1 MSYLNK
7 LTTHGMSTLVAPAI
21 RRSLIPVAFDSP
33 PTAAPERLILSS
45 HSTISLSYPLN
56 QSGIVVVWH
65 STAPV
70 IVLDVEETFVASYA
84 V

>member
-7 LTTHGMSTLVAPAI
+7 STTHGMSTLVAPAI
-21 RRSLIPVAFDSP
+21 RRSLIPVAFDSL
-33 PTAAPERLILSS
+33 PTAAPERPILSS
-45 HSTISLSYPLN
+45 HSTISLSNPLN
-56 QSGIVVVWH
+56 QNGIIVVWN

-70 IVLDVEETFVASYA
+70 IVLDVEETLVASYT